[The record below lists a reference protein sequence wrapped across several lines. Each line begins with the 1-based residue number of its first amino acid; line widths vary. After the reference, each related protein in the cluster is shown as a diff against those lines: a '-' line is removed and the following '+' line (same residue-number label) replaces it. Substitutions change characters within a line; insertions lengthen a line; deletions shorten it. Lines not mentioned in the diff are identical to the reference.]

1 MITLPPKLIEIM
13 IKYYKNGKT
22 KLGGKMRIE
31 ILVKQIRKEKHITLE
46 QLSRRTGISTTHI
59 NDVENNL
66 KEPGLSIMVRLAK
79 ALNMDIRDLYKVIW

>member
-1 MITLPPKLIEIM
+1 M